1 MVPSVGPRVHKP
13 RYHHPQAE
21 EVQQCGARG
30 KKPERIPAGPA
41 TSMGGSSR
49 RSGPGKFSKLRR
61 EGDGMRDVGGA
72 AIASNVIGDEED
84 ELHVAAAHAVNSAR
98 RSDGCDDDD
107 DDYTPPCPTW
117 CFPWCPE
124 GCEVCDACQSAPE
137 LDGVGGGCSRAE

>member
-1 MVPSVGPRVHKP
+1 
-13 RYHHPQAE
+13 
-21 EVQQCGARG
+21 
-30 KKPERIPAGPA
+30 
-41 TSMGGSSR
+41 MGGSSR

-107 DDYTPPCPTW
+107 DD
-117 CFPWCPE
+117 
-124 GCEVCDACQSAPE
+124 DADAAHHEHAPVASPRAAHAVAAPRRATRTCRAAC
-137 LDGVGGGCSRAE
+137 VGLSLIHI